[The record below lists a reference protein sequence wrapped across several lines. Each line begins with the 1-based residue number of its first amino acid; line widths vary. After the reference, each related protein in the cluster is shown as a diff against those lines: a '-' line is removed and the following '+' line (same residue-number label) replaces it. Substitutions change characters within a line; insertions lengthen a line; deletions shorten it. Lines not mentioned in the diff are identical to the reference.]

1 MTGRLVKP
9 ALSLVLSLVVAACS
23 QGQSNPAGPGASS
36 GPSGVPSGSFTP
48 PPSASPKGFS
58 GTLTFDDEWQAG
70 PADGF
75 ISPTWTKQHLTVHV
89 RLVPRVGSD
98 GVTGRFDDGG
108 STYAYEGSGLY
119 QDGPQGCVRVDNR
132 TSTGSGSFG
141 STDRQISLFVDPVHG
156 DLLGVD
162 VAFTLTEKNASCD
175 GLVTNGSADDAW
187 FPSCGDAVADAAGH
201 GRLLG
206 IPKASDGS
214 IDFTCSGSTIHQG
227 VGSGTIT
234 VSGSLTRL

>member
-1 MTGRLVKP
+1 MTGRLIKP
-9 ALSLVLSLVVAACS
+9 AMSLMLSLVVAACS
-23 QGQSNPAGPGASS
+23 QAQANPTGPGAST
-36 GPSGVPSGSFTP
+36 GPSAVASGSFTP
-48 PPSASPKGFS
+48 TPSANPKGFS
-58 GTLTFDDEWQAG
+58 GTITAVEEWQAG

-75 ISPTWTKQHLTVHV
+75 VSPTWTNQHLTVHV
-89 RLVPRVGSD
+89 RLVPRAGSD
-98 GVTGRFDDGG
+98 GVTGWFDDGG
-108 STYAYEGSGLY
+108 STYEYEGSGLY
-119 QDGPQGCVRVDNR
+119 QDGPRGCVRVDNR

-141 STDRQISLFVDPVHG
+141 STDRQISLFVDPAHG

-187 FPSCGDAVADAAGH
+187 FPSCGDDVADAAGH

-206 IPKASDGS
+206 KPKASDGS
-214 IDFTCSGSTIHQG
+214 IDFTCSGPTIHQG

>member
-1 MTGRLVKP
+1 MTGRLIKP
-9 ALSLVLSLVVAACS
+9 ALSLVLSLVVAACG

-36 GPSGVPSGSFTP
+36 GPSGVPSGPLTP
-48 PPSASPKGFS
+48 APSVNPKGFS
-58 GTLTFDDEWQAG
+58 GTITAVEDWQAG

-75 ISPTWTKQHLTVHV
+75 VSPTWSKQNLTIHV
-89 RLVPRVGSD
+89 RLVPRAGSD
-98 GVTGRFDDGG
+98 GVTGWFDDGG
-108 STYAYEGSGLY
+108 STYEYDGSALY

-141 STDRQISLFVDPVHG
+141 STDRQISLFVDPAQG

-162 VAFTLTEKNASCD
+162 VAFTMTEKNASCG
-175 GLVTNGSADDAW
+175 GLVTNSSGDDLW
-187 FPSCGDAVADAAGH
+187 SPSCGDAVADAAGH
-201 GRLLG
+201 GRMLG

-214 IDFTCSGSTIHQG
+214 IDFTCSGPTIHQG

-234 VSGSLTRL
+234 VSGSLTRA

>member
-1 MTGRLVKP
+1 MTGRLIRP
-9 ALSLVLSLVVAACS
+9 ALSLLLILALAACS

-36 GPSGVPSGSFTP
+36 GPSGVPSVSFTP

-58 GTLTFDDEWQAG
+58 GTLTAVEDWQAG

-75 ISPTWTKQHLTVHV
+75 VSPTWSKQNLTIHV
-89 RLVPRVGSD
+89 RLVPRAGSD
-98 GVTGRFDDGG
+98 GVTGWFDDGG
-108 STYAYEGSGLY
+108 STYEYDGSSLY

-141 STDRQISLFVDPVHG
+141 STDRQISLFVDPAHG

-162 VAFTLTEKNASCD
+162 VAFTMTEKNASCD
-175 GLVTNGSADDAW
+175 GLVTTGSGDELW
-187 FPSCGDAVADAAGH
+187 SPSCGDAVADAAGH

-214 IDFTCSGSTIHQG
+214 IDFTCTGPTIHSG